1 MEIYVDGGCRGNG
14 QWWAVG
20 AAAAVFKERGGRYTG
35 GWTRRLPSYPSPTNQ
50 RAEITAIILALKR
63 ALEKYRNLDSDPY
76 IDVTI
81 YSDSRYAINCM
92 TTWVYKWV
100 RNGWRNAA
108 GDEVAN
114 RDLIEEAYDL
124 HCELKEEGDVDYT
137 WIPRDENDVADDMC
151 NRALD
156 EQE

>member
-1 MEIYVDGGCRGNG
+1 MVGQDG
-14 QWWAVG
+14 W
-20 AAAAVFKERGGRYTG
+20 
-35 GWTRRLPSYPSPTNQ
+35 LPSSPSPTNQ
-50 RAEITAIILALKR
+50 RAEITAIILALER
-63 ALEKYRNLDSDPY
+63 ALEKYRDLDSDPY

-100 RNGWRNAA
+100 RNGWRSAA

-124 HCELKEEGDVDYT
+124 HCELKEEGDVDYI

-156 EQE
+156 KQE